1 MKMTINNLE
10 NWIKKLAE
18 TKPYRMILKNGLGFY
33 EVVFLYNEYHF
44 TDKLYTKDMEDE
56 LTCQKKIL
64 AMCSKFE
71 NNIKLR
77 TF

>member
-1 MKMTINNLE
+1 MKMTIDNLE
-10 NWIKKLAE
+10 NWIRKLAE
-18 TKPYRMILKNGLGFY
+18 TKPYRMVLKNGVGFY

-44 TDKLYTKDMEDE
+44 ADKLYTKDMEDE
-56 LTCQKKIL
+56 LTCQKKVL
-64 AMCSKFE
+64 TMCSKFE